1 MRSKKAIKGIITS
14 LISQIIS
21 VIYGFIIPKL
31 IISTYGSDVNG
42 LVSSITQ
49 FLGYIVLLEAGVG
62 PVIKSLLY
70 KPLANKKKNEILK
83 ILAASDKFFKKLSYV
98 FILYIIILV
107 IVYPIIVIEDF
118 DILFTIPLI
127 IIIAFSI
134 FAEYYFGMTYRLYLQ
149 ANQQSYVINY
159 IQIITTILNTM
170 LVIILV
176 KLNCNIQL
184 VKLFSTFALMLR
196 PILQNVYVKRKY
208 NLNFKNVNSD
218 YKLSGKN
225 DALAQHVAYVINT
238 NTDISILTIFT
249 SVLEVSV
256 YAVYAIVTKG
266 IRIIVLAITDSVAP
280 AFGDM
285 IAKGEKDNLNKKFSM
300 YETLYILII
309 TILFAS
315 TLCLI
320 IPFIEVYTK
329 GITDVNYIRP
339 LFAIILVISE
349 FIYCIRMPYNSLV
362 LTAGHFKET
371 KNGAWLEAIVNIVI
385 SVILVNFYGI
395 VGVAIGTLVAIT
407 IRTIE
412 IYNYANKNILKRSKT
427 ESIEKILLSFISII
441 LIYIIYNQINI
452 NLDIT
457 YIGWFIRAITTCVI
471 SVIVVTLVNIS
482 NIRKLLKR
490 GE

>member
-14 LISQIIS
+14 LLLQIIS
-21 VIYGFIIPKL
+21 VICGFIVPKL
-31 IISTYGSDVNG
+31 IISNYGSDVNG
-42 LVSSITQ
+42 LINSITQ
-49 FLGYIVLLEAGVG
+49 FLAYITLLEAGIG
-62 PVIKSLLY
+62 PVVKALLY
-70 KPLANKKKNEILK
+70 KPIANKKRNEIIN
-83 ILAASDKFFKKLSYV
+83 ILSASDKFFKKLSHV
-98 FILYIIILV
+98 FIIYIILLV
-107 IVYPIIVIEDF
+107 IIYPIIVIESF
-118 DILFTIPLI
+118 DIIFTISLI
-127 IIIAFSI
+127 LIIAFSN
-134 FAEYYFGMTYRLYLQ
+134 FSEYYFGMTYRLYLQ

-196 PILQNVYVKRKY
+196 PILQNIYVKKKY
-208 NLNFKNVNSD
+208 DLNFKNVKSN
-218 YKLSGKN
+218 YKLSSKN
-225 DALAQHVAYVINT
+225 DALAQHIASVIHE
-238 NTDISILTIFT
+238 NTDIAVLTLFT
-249 SVLEVSV
+249 SILEVSV
-256 YAVYAIVTKG
+256 YSVYLLVIRGVKRIVYS
-266 IRIIVLAITDSVAP
+266 ISDSVSST
-280 AFGDM
+280 FGDM
-285 IAKGEKDNLNKKFSM
+285 IAKDEKENLNKKFSI
-300 YETLYILII
+300 YETIYILIN

-339 LFAIILVISE
+339 LFAVILVMSE

-371 KNGAWLEAIVNIVI
+371 KNGAWVEAIVNIVL
-385 SVILVNFYGI
+385 SLILVNFYGI
-395 VGVAIGTLVAIT
+395 VGVAIGTLVAMT
-407 IRTIE
+407 VRTIE
-412 IYNYANKNILKRSKT
+412 IYNYANKNILKRSKV

-441 LIYIIYNQINI
+441 LVYIIYNQIDI
-452 NLDIT
+452 KLDIT
-457 YIGWFIRAITTCVI
+457 YIGWFIRAIITCVI